1 MQKEVQSGR
10 HVVLDRY
17 YASTIAYILGKKD
30 LDSPL
35 PAAGDSAYAWPVELY
50 RPTCMIVLVLPEEDR
65 IRRRQSRTSVEETPE
80 EKLLRENP
88 LIPARINA
96 AYERMGCTRVDIAGS
111 DGVEAVVQKVLTA
124 VRRQLQAGGA
134 P

>member
-1 MQKEVQSGR
+1 MQKEVEAGR

-30 LDSPL
+30 LDLPL
-35 PAAGDSAYAWPVELY
+35 PDDSSAYAWPGELY

-80 EKLLRENP
+80 EKLLRETP
-88 LIPARINA
+88 IIPARINA
-96 AYERMGCTRVDIAGS
+96 AYERLGCTRVDIEGNDS
-111 DGVEAVVQKVLTA
+111 VDAVVEKVL
-124 VRRQLQAGGA
+124 QAIRIQVGSA
-134 P
+134 CK

>member
-1 MQKEVQSGR
+1 MQKEVEEGR

-17 YASTIAYILGKKD
+17 YASTIAYILGKRD

-35 PAAGDSAYAWPVELY
+35 PTAGDSAYAWPRELY
-50 RPTCMIVLVLPEEDR
+50 RPTCMIVLVLPEADR
-65 IRRRQSRTSVEETPE
+65 IARRQSRTSVDETPE

-96 AYERMGCTRVDIAGS
+96 VYESLGCTRVDIAGADS
-111 DGVEAVVQKVLTA
+111 VEVVVEKVL
-124 VRRQLQAGGA
+124 QAIRKQVMKA
-134 P
+134 

>member
-1 MQKEVQSGR
+1 M
-10 HVVLDRY
+10 VLDRY
-17 YASTIAYILGKKD
+17 YASTIAYILGKRD

-35 PAAGDSAYAWPVELY
+35 PAPGDCAYAWPGELY

-65 IRRRQSRTSVEETPE
+65 IRRRQGRTSVEETPE
-80 EKLLRENP
+80 EQLLRENP

-96 AYERMGCTRVDIAGS
+96 VYESLGCTRVDIAGS
-111 DGVEAVVQKVLTA
+111 DSVEMVVEKVLQAIHRQVNMTA
-124 VRRQLQAGGA
+124 